1 MKQGAFGRQTNHEGG
16 TVPVPQPAYRGTAVP
31 AHVPARRSRVE
42 VLPGSRRSSRKQG
55 NASSSIVILARS
67 IAVILVVIAVVC
79 CVRIALTSATV
90 TTMRESD
97 ELSTQIAE
105 ARSVGTGFEMEQSG
119 LTSTSVL
126 KGAAKR
132 MGMTTPYE
140 VGAIALPA
148 DVVATDADGNLSFSG
163 TIHNVIGAAE

>member
-1 MKQGAFGRQTNHEGG
+1 M
-16 TVPVPQPAYRGTAVP
+16 PVPQPAYRGSAAP
-31 AHVPARRSRVE
+31 AQAPVRRSRVK
-42 VLPGSRRSSRKQG
+42 VLPGSRKSSRKQSTT
-55 NASSSIVILARS
+55 SSSIITLARS
-67 IAVILVVIAVVC
+67 LAVILVVVAIVC
-79 CVRIALTSATV
+79 CARIALTSATV
-90 TTMRESD
+90 TTMIESD

-163 TIHNVIGAAE
+163 TIRNVIGATE

>member
-1 MKQGAFGRQTNHEGG
+1 M
-16 TVPVPQPAYRGTAVP
+16 
-31 AHVPARRSRVE
+31 
-42 VLPGSRRSSRKQG
+42 
-55 NASSSIVILARS
+55 
-67 IAVILVVIAVVC
+67 ILVVIAVVC

-90 TTMRESD
+90 STMIESD
-97 ELSTQIAE
+97 ALSTQIAE

-163 TIHNVIGAAE
+163 TVRNVIGATE